1 MKRYIKC
8 NILSTF
14 VGLNTVYMDID
25 LLSKMVKE
33 LILDEDRVVLPGL
46 GAFVA
51 EIVPA
56 TFSDKG
62 YTINPPYRK
71 LYFRSKPDE
80 GDELVTFYATSNK
93 IEKEMAQRIIGDFLS
108 ELRDVLHEK
117 KTVVFPGLGR
127 LRATKENN
135 LFFVADEDL
144 DIYPEGFG
152 LEPVSL
158 KTHTETRAQVA
169 AAVVGLKS
177 IIEDTSGTVLPEPE
191 VGNEAVVESSP
202 IVEQKDVQLIEIVS
216 EPVSQ
221 PESELESEPVLEP
234 VSQPVSE
241 PVSDPVSEP
250 ESEPEVLPEP
260 SAVEPEVVAESGVAP
275 EPEVLPE
282 PQTDESEFV
291 SEQSPLPEQ
300 VVETSEPASDEP
312 ESLPEPVVETSEPA
326 TAPVQDLQS
335 QHAAVPAQEWRPQP
349 AEKPKKKSAGRRF
362 LKAMLWIA
370 GIAAVLLIAF
380 TLTARLNPELF
391 DTILY
396 TPEELEIVR
405 SL

>member
-1 MKRYIKC
+1 
-8 NILSTF
+8 
-14 VGLNTVYMDID
+14 MDID

-177 IIEDTSGTVLPEPE
+177 IIEDTSGTVLPEQE

-221 PESELESEPVLEP
+221 PVSEPASESVSQPESEP
-234 VSQPVSE
+234 
-241 PVSDPVSEP
+241 D
-250 ESEPEVLPEP
+250 SEPEVLSEP
-260 SAVEPEVVAESGVAP
+260 SAGEPEVVAESGIVP
-275 EPEVLPE
+275 ESEVLPE

-291 SEQSPLPEQ
+291 SEQSPLPE
-300 VVETSEPASDEP
+300 
-312 ESLPEPVVETSEPA
+312 PVVETELVQKAEPVPEEKPA
-326 TAPVQDLQS
+326 TAPVQDLQ
-335 QHAAVPAQEWRPQP
+335 PQP
-349 AEKPKKKSAGRRF
+349 AEEPKKKSAGRRF

>member
-1 MKRYIKC
+1 
-8 NILSTF
+8 
-14 VGLNTVYMDID
+14 MDID

-202 IVEQKDVQLIEIVS
+202 IVEHKDVQLIEIVS

-221 PESELESEPVLEP
+221 PESEPASESVSQPESEP
-234 VSQPVSE
+234 
-241 PVSDPVSEP
+241 D
-250 ESEPEVLPEP
+250 SEPEVLSEP

-291 SEQSPLPEQ
+291 SEQSPLPE
-300 VVETSEPASDEP
+300 
-312 ESLPEPVVETSEPA
+312 PVVETELVQKAESVPEEKPA
-326 TAPVQDLQS
+326 TAPVQDLQP
-335 QHAAVPAQEWRPQP
+335 QPAAVPAQEWRPQP
-349 AEKPKKKSAGRRF
+349 AEEPKKKSAGRRF